1 MQERH
6 PYCAGIDVHKKSV
19 TVCVLLGEGTE
30 PIRKKRE
37 FGTMTADLLELAD
50 WLEQEGVRSVV
61 MESTGVYWK
70 PIWAILAGRFE
81 LTLANA
87 AFVKNMPGEKT
98 DRKDA
103 GWLAELHRHGLVRA
117 SYVPELQI
125 QDLRELTRYRAQ
137 VTADRARLSNRIQKL
152 LEAAN
157 IKLGSVAT
165 DVMGVSGQRIL
176 EAIIEGE
183 SDAGKLADQA
193 VSHLRKKLPELERAL
208 NGNIREHHRE
218 MLRLELA
225 QWRFLD
231 RLVAEIEERIE
242 KALRPFA
249 EQMELLQTI
258 PGVSETTAGILI
270 AELGTDMSAFPT
282 RAQVCSWAG
291 LCPGHNESGGKRFS
305 GQIREGNGWLK
316 RALCQSAWAAA
327 RSKDSYLQAQFRR
340 LSAKKGK
347 KRALVAVAHSL
358 LAIAYTL
365 LKTGHRY
372 QDLGA
377 DYFHHQNQDK
387 YKRSYLRG
395 LQRLGYKVTLEPA
408 AA

>member
-1 MQERH
+1 MQVRH
-6 PYCAGIDVHKKSV
+6 PNCAGIDVHKKSV
-19 TVCVLLGEGTE
+19 TVCVLVGEGSE
-30 PIRKKRE
+30 PIRKKRK

-70 PIWAILAGRFE
+70 PIWAVLAGRFE

-98 DRKDA
+98 DPKDA
-103 GWLAELHRHGLVRA
+103 DWLADLHRHGLVRA
-117 SYVPELQI
+117 SYVPELEI

-176 EAIIEGE
+176 EAIIAGE

-208 NGNIREHHRE
+208 DGNIREHHRE

-231 RLVAEIEERIE
+231 RLVAEIEQQIE

-291 LCPGHNESGGKRFS
+291 LCPGHSESGGKRFS

-358 LAIAYTL
+358 LAI
-365 LKTGHRY
+365 R
-372 QDLGA
+372 
-377 DYFHHQNQDK
+377 
-387 YKRSYLRG
+387 
-395 LQRLGYKVTLEPA
+395 V
-408 AA
+408 